1 MGQFSAI
8 RGTVSIRPSSETD
21 TRGRKGHHK
30 RMPNSDEA
38 FSRIVI
44 DAMYAMILS
53 KRRIPESRRKQ

>member
-1 MGQFSAI
+1 
-8 RGTVSIRPSSETD
+8 
-21 TRGRKGHHK
+21 
-30 RMPNSDEA
+30 MPNSDEA